1 MLGALLKLLV
11 FILGGMLQESFVLLP
26 KVRLRFEQRL
36 WEQSIKSWD
45 DFISISKI
53 SGVGTA
59 RKQRCDEILSD
70 AAHNLR
76 SQNARFFA
84 KSLPFSE
91 QWRLFNTF
99 KDEALYLDIETN
111 GYHSG
116 ITVIGL
122 SDGVETKTLVK
133 GFNLDK
139 TLLQKELEKYK
150 LIVTFNGASFDVP
163 VIERYFG
170 IKFDVP
176 HIDLRFVCQRLG
188 IVGGLKSIE
197 QQMGIKRR
205 REVEEMSGLD
215 AVYLWEMW
223 RSTGNR
229 EYLEKL
235 VMYNEEDILN
245 LKPLAKMVIPSLWQ
259 KTRYGVGKF

>member
-1 MLGALLKLLV
+1 MLGALLKLSV
-11 FILGGMLQESFVLLP
+11 FILGMIQESFVILPGVRLRSEVKFWSQSIHSWGDFLSRP
-26 KVRLRFEQRL
+26 KVRGLSSHRKSFFDDSLRL
-36 WEQSIKSWD
+36 AKTALNAGD
-45 DFISISKI
+45 
-53 SGVGTA
+53 SG
-59 RKQRCDEILSD
+59 
-70 AAHNLR
+70 
-76 SQNARFFA
+76 FFS

-91 QWRLFNTF
+91 QWRLFEAF
-99 KDEALYLDIETN
+99 RDEAVYLDIETN

-139 TLLQKELEKYK
+139 ALLQSELSKYK
-150 LIVTFNGASFDVP
+150 LLVTFNGASFDVP

-170 IKFDVP
+170 FKLGMP
-176 HIDLRFVCQRLG
+176 HVDLRFVCQRIGLT
-188 IVGGLKSIE
+188 GGLKEIE
-197 QQMGIKRR
+197 RQTGIKRR
-205 REVEEMSGLD
+205 AEVEGIRGED

-245 LKPLAKMVIPSLWQ
+245 LKPLAKLAIPKLWE
-259 KTRYGVGKF
+259 KTRYGAVKF